1 MSPPKH
7 DEPIYLHVEQVNGKS
22 MIVDQHGR
30 RVAGVVNFN
39 LDASFDG
46 VSTITATITATIE
59 SATYGENGKI
69 HITTGA

>member
-1 MSPPKH
+1 MPLPN
-7 DEPIYLHVEQVNGKS
+7 DEPVYLHVEQVNGRS
-22 MIVDQHGR
+22 MIVDQDGR
-30 RVAGVVNFN
+30 RVAGVVNFK

-46 VSTITATITATIE
+46 ISTITVTIE

>member
-1 MSPPKH
+1 MSLPKN
-7 DEPIYLHVEQVNGKS
+7 DEPVYLHVEQVNGRS
-22 MIVDQHGR
+22 MIVDQDWR

-46 VSTITATITATIE
+46 ISTITVTIE

>member
-1 MSPPKH
+1 MQTQK
-7 DEPIYLHVEQVNGKS
+7 ELEMVYLHIEQVNGRS
-22 MIVDQHGR
+22 MIVDQEGR
-30 RVAGVVNFN
+30 RVAGVVSFN

-46 VSTITATITATIE
+46 VSTITATIE

>member
-1 MSPPKH
+1 MALPKYEETVH
-7 DEPIYLHVEQVNGKS
+7 LHAEQVNGRS
-22 MIVDQHGR
+22 MIVDQDGR

-39 LDASFDG
+39 LEASFDG
-46 VSTITATITATIE
+46 ISTITVTVE

>member
-1 MSPPKH
+1 MQTQK
-7 DEPIYLHVEQVNGKS
+7 ELEMVYLHVEQVNGRS
-22 MIVDQHGR
+22 MIVDQEGR

-46 VSTITATITATIE
+46 VSTITAAIE

>member
-1 MSPPKH
+1 MAPPKH
-7 DEPIYLHVEQVNGKS
+7 DEPVYLHVEQVYGRS
-22 MIVDQHGR
+22 MIVDQDGR

-46 VSTITATITATIE
+46 VSTITATIE

-69 HITTGA
+69 HITTGV

>member
-1 MSPPKH
+1 MAPPKH
-7 DEPIYLHVEQVNGKS
+7 DEPVYLHVEQVNGRS
-22 MIVDQHGR
+22 MIVDQDGR

-39 LDASFDG
+39 LEASFDG
-46 VSTITATITATIE
+46 ISTITVTIE

>member
-1 MSPPKH
+1 MAFTKN
-7 DEPIYLHVEQVNGKS
+7 DEPVYLHIEQVNGRS
-22 MIVDQHGR
+22 MIVDQKGR
-30 RVAGVVNFN
+30 KVAGVVNFN

-46 VSTITATITATIE
+46 VSTITATIE

>member
-1 MSPPKH
+1 MALPKYEETVH
-7 DEPIYLHVEQVNGKS
+7 LHVEQVNGRS
-22 MIVDQHGR
+22 MIVDQDGR

-46 VSTITATITATIE
+46 VSVITATIE

>member
-1 MSPPKH
+1 MALPKYEETVH
-7 DEPIYLHVEQVNGKS
+7 LRVEQVNGRS
-22 MIVDQHGR
+22 MIVDQDGR

-46 VSTITATITATIE
+46 VSVITATIE

>member
-1 MSPPKH
+1 MSLPKH
-7 DEPIYLHVEQVNGKS
+7 DEPVYLHVEQVNGRS
-22 MIVDQHGR
+22 MIVDQQGR

-39 LDASFDG
+39 LEASFDG
-46 VSTITATITATIE
+46 ISTITVTIE

>member
-1 MSPPKH
+1 MASPKH
-7 DEPIYLHVEQVNGKS
+7 DEPVYLHVEQVNGRS
-22 MIVDQHGR
+22 MIVDQDGR

-46 VSTITATITATIE
+46 ISTITVTIE

>member
-1 MSPPKH
+1 MALPKYEEIVH
-7 DEPIYLHVEQVNGKS
+7 LHVEQVNGRS
-22 MIVDQHGR
+22 MIVDQDGR

-46 VSTITATITATIE
+46 ISTINVTIE

>member
-1 MSPPKH
+1 MALPKYEETVH
-7 DEPIYLHVEQVNGKS
+7 LHVEQVNGRS
-22 MIVDQHGR
+22 MIVDQDGR

-46 VSTITATITATIE
+46 ISTITVTIE

>member
-1 MSPPKH
+1 MALPKYEETVH
-7 DEPIYLHVEQVNGKS
+7 LHVEQVNGRS
-22 MIVDQHGR
+22 IIVDQDGR

-39 LDASFDG
+39 LYASSDG
-46 VSTITATITATIE
+46 MSTITATIE

>member
-7 DEPIYLHVEQVNGKS
+7 DEPIYLHVEQVNGRS
-22 MIVDQHGR
+22 MIVDQEGR
-30 RVAGVVNFN
+30 KVAGVVNFS

-46 VSTITATITATIE
+46 LSTITATIE

>member
-1 MSPPKH
+1 MAPTKH
-7 DEPIYLHVEQVNGKS
+7 DEPVYLHVEQINGRS
-22 MIVDQHGR
+22 MIVDQEGR
-30 RVAGVVNFN
+30 RVAGVVSFN

-46 VSTITATITATIE
+46 VSTITATIE

>member
-1 MSPPKH
+1 MQTQK
-7 DEPIYLHVEQVNGKS
+7 ELEMVYLHVEQVNGRS
-22 MIVDQHGR
+22 MIVDQDGR
-30 RVAGVVNFN
+30 RVAGVVSFN

-46 VSTITATITATIE
+46 VSTITATIE

>member
-1 MSPPKH
+1 MSPPKN
-7 DEPIYLHVEQVNGKS
+7 DEPVYLHIEQINGRS
-22 MIVDQHGR
+22 MIVDQDGR

-39 LDASFDG
+39 LGASFDG
-46 VSTITATITATIE
+46 VSTITATIE

>member
-1 MSPPKH
+1 MAPPKN
-7 DEPIYLHVEQVNGKS
+7 DESVHLHVEQINGRS
-22 MIVDQHGR
+22 MIVDQDGR

-46 VSTITATITATIE
+46 VSTITATIE